1 LLQATAGKPDKGRVL
16 AAIASKVRDGEISFP
31 TTAQMALR
39 ISEALGDPDC
49 ASGTATRLIAAEP
62 LLAARIVGLA
72 NSALYP
78 RPSRAITDLS
88 TAIARVG
95 FSAARSLA
103 TALVLRQMANA
114 PANPAHRAFAAQLW
128 DHTTRM
134 AALASVLARRVTG
147 QNPDTVLFAGLVHEV
162 GGFYLVSRAAE
173 YPQVLEARRAH
184 DGFYDVRDA
193 DGKAGDDPS
202 GMPPDFESRIG
213 RAVLEL
219 LAVPAPVVEAVETL
233 WLGYLTLPPSTLGD
247 TLLLADQLVAV
258 RSPFELSQEDDAP
271 HAYANLDVAF
281 DDVLLSDM
289 LKEASADIE
298 ALAAILKG

>member
-1 LLQATAGKPDKGRVL
+1 LLQATAGKPHKGRVL
-16 AAIASKVRDGEISFP
+16 AAIAAEIRDSEISFP

-49 ASGTATRLIAAEP
+49 ATGTATRLIAAEP

-78 RPSRAITDLS
+78 RSAREITDLS

-95 FSAARSLA
+95 FSVARSLA

-114 PANPAHRAFAAQLW
+114 PAHPAHRAFAARLW
-128 DHTTRM
+128 DHTTRT
-134 AALASVLARRVTG
+134 AALASVLARRVTA
-147 QNPDTVLFAGLVHEV
+147 QNPDTALFAGLVHEV
-162 GGFYLVSRAAE
+162 GGFYLISRAAD
-173 YPQVLEARRAH
+173 YPGILDGGLAYERFH
-184 DGFYDVRDA
+184 DGRDE
-193 DGKAGDDPS
+193 DGKTGDDPD
-202 GMPPDFESRIG
+202 GMPGFESRIG

-219 LAVPAPVVEAVETL
+219 LAVPASVVEAVETL

-258 RSPFELSQEDDAP
+258 RSPFDLLQEDDVP
-271 HAYANLDVAF
+271 HARAIVDLAF
-281 DDVLLSDM
+281 NDVLMSDM
-289 LKEASADIE
+289 LKEAAADVE